1 MTVALSISAAHL
13 ASALLSRLS
22 FSIYLLFPQL
32 DCQLPGFPLP
42 PSVPVRPGFRGYGFL
57 ELISSP
63 VPSDTLLS
71 GPRESLLGTVFLSL
85 LPGTLFLEQ

>member
-1 MTVALSISAAHL
+1 MAPSIRAAHL
-13 ASALLSRLS
+13 ASAVLSGLF
-22 FSIYLLFPQL
+22 FSIHLLFPQL
-32 DCQLPGFPLP
+32 DCQLPGFRLL
-42 PSVPVRPGFRGYGFL
+42 PSVPVRPGFREYGFL

-63 VPSDTLLS
+63 VPSDSLLS